1 MKEGYSYFELIFF
14 LMIVS
19 ILLTVLFNAIF
30 EMQNE
35 IRVVN
40 ALFDDCIE
48 IQNEYETK
56 GLIEIEDSF
65 EKSYRTVE
73 INGVDINLIKISK
86 DNISVEFIQSIS
98 Y

>member
-1 MKEGYSYFELIFF
+1 MKNGYSYFELIFF
-14 LMIVS
+14 LLIVS

-40 ALFDDCIE
+40 ALFDNCID

-56 GLIEIEDSF
+56 GLIEIGDSF
-65 EKSYRTVE
+65 EKIYWTEE
-73 INGVDINLIKISK
+73 INGVNINLITISK

>member
-1 MKEGYSYFELIFF
+1 
-14 LMIVS
+14 
-19 ILLTVLFNAIF
+19 
-30 EMQNE
+30 MQNE
-35 IRVVN
+35 IRVMN

-56 GLIEIEDSF
+56 GLIEINDSF
-65 EKSYRTVE
+65 EKTYRTVE
-73 INGVDINLIKISK
+73 INGVDINLITISK

>member
-1 MKEGYSYFELIFF
+1 MKKGYSYFELIFF

-19 ILLTVLFNAIF
+19 IMLTVLCNGIS

-35 IRVVN
+35 IRVMN

-56 GLIEIEDSF
+56 GLIEINDSF
-65 EKSYRTVE
+65 EKTYRTVE
-73 INGVDINLIKISK
+73 INGVDINLITISK